1 MSLTATTTTLTP
13 NKFNT
18 LTSQRK
24 TEKCEKNL
32 KIALNQPQIQS
43 SRRQKNIA
51 TRIEFNT
58 PKHKQY
64 VYFCVLVVRI
74 GFWWPCY
81 LVAPLFLFLALS
93 AHSMFRL
100 CIGIIVADTT
110 ITIHDD
116 NNNNINTL
124 TAWE

>member
-24 TEKCEKNL
+24 NEKCEKIP

-58 PKHKQY
+58 PKHKQ
-64 VYFCVLVVRI
+64 CVFLCAS
-74 GFWWPCY
+74 GKNWFLMAMLY

-93 AHSMFRL
+93 AHSMFWL

-110 ITIHDD
+110 ITIHVVVD
-116 NNNNINTL
+116 NINTL